1 MSKQKD
7 HSARWAEVSDNWEE
21 DLSDDTLRDIAG
33 DDVFER
39 GEAYFEAGKVSMPR
53 DGGGNATFKV
63 KGTKTYS
70 TELYFEDV
78 GLHSYCTCP
87 HAEGG
92 AFCKHMVAA
101 ALFWRNKLEGNE
113 PPSQQ
118 NTAQDDV
125 KSTASQKRQAKVVSK
140 KEALKAFVFAQDAG
154 VLADQ
159 LWSWAQSDRDLM
171 AVLKSWHAQSV
182 AIDEPDGWKTAIAAI
197 LEQSRDMYGWGQ
209 SSAYARRAE
218 AVFPLLKKITQASPS
233 QGRAACAYAL
243 RKLYRVGEDA
253 DDSDGMIGD
262 LMEGVQDILLDAL
275 QAEPPPAAWLDEWF
289 ALMEADPWGLWS
301 ESAVLDAA
309 GPAVQ
314 KRYSERVAKDW
325 AAYLKTLATTPAV
338 AQKRTVYAASFSGT
352 ASAWDPV
359 RSKLRAR
366 YINDLKRQ
374 DDSVAVLDVLS
385 SNPASANEH
394 SELIAYCE
402 SLGKMREA
410 LDYALKARKLYPS
423 DWRCEEDLLRCYERG
438 GWDAEALAI
447 RRARLEKQPSVDNY
461 AAVLKAAKAAG
472 QDLAT
477 YRETLYQWLAELEV
491 QTEKPK
497 APWFRPLPKDQ
508 GRNVTTRVQWLLF
521 EKDIDAAVALVQAPH
536 TCDAQL
542 LYDISK
548 KIQVKQPDQALV
560 LLHRVF
566 VHLMPRASTP
576 YTEELRLVKEIAPL
590 MPQPGRGQWTAR
602 LRADYKLKR
611 NFIKGLDA
619 LKL

>member
-1 MSKQKD
+1 
-7 HSARWAEVSDNWEE
+7 
-21 DLSDDTLRDIAG
+21 
-33 DDVFER
+33 
-39 GEAYFEAGKVSMPR
+39 MPR

-101 ALFWRNKLEGNE
+101 GLFWRNKLEGNE
-113 PPSQQ
+113 PPDQQ
-118 NTAQDDV
+118 NIAQA
-125 KSTASQKRQAKVVSK
+125 ASKTIASENRPAAVASK
-140 KEALKAFVFAQDAG
+140 KKTLQAFVFAQDAG
-154 VLADQ
+154 ALADQ
-159 LWSWAQSDRDLM
+159 LWSWAQGDRDPM
-171 AVLKSWHAQSV
+171 AALKSWHAQGV
-182 AIDEPDGWKTAIAAI
+182 AVNEPDGWKTAIAAI
-197 LEQSRDMYGWGQ
+197 LEQSGDMYGWGQ
-209 SSAYARRAE
+209 SNAYARRAE
-218 AVFPLLKKITQASPS
+218 AVFPLLKKITQTSPS

-262 LMEGVQDILLDAL
+262 LTEGVQDILFDAL
-275 QAEPPPAAWLDEWF
+275 QAEPPPAAWMDEWF

-325 AAYLKTLATTPAV
+325 TAYLKTLATTPAA
-338 AQKRTVYAASFSGT
+338 AQKRTVHAVSFSGT
-352 ASAWDPV
+352 GSAWDPV

-366 YINDLKRQ
+366 YIGDLKRQ
-374 DDSVAVLDVLS
+374 GDSVAVLDVLS
-385 SNPASANEH
+385 SNPANANEH

-410 LDYALKARKLYPS
+410 LDYALKARKLYPD
-423 DWRCEEDLLRCYERG
+423 DWRMQEDLLRCYERD
-438 GWDAEALAI
+438 GWDTEALAI
-447 RRARLEKQPSVDNY
+447 RRARLEKHPSVDNY

-472 QDLAT
+472 QDLAS
-477 YRETLYQWLAELEV
+477 YRETLYQWLAELEA

-497 APWFRPLPKDQ
+497 APWFRPLPKDR

-521 EKDIDAAVALVQAPH
+521 EKEIDAALALVQPPH

-548 KIQVKQPDQALV
+548 KIRATKSDQSLV

-566 VHLMPRASTP
+566 AHLMPRASTP
-576 YTEELRLVKEIAPL
+576 YAEELRLVKEIAPL
-590 MPQPGRGQWTAR
+590 MPQPDRSQWIAR
-602 LRADYKLKR
+602 LRADYKPKR